1 MCSSNYIRSQERHDP
16 TSSDHNRELE
26 SDTAQTGNAG
36 DDVALYSPI
45 KCYWNIVRVLDQSS
59 SFKRGIA
66 WQTLISRH
74 HRCLVRR
81 PQYPIP
87 TTVPSRPT
95 AAAKMSHR
103 PTSVRRPSPYQA
115 CQAAILGFLESYLP
129 FLVIR

>member
-1 MCSSNYIRSQERHDP
+1 MSSSNCIRSQERHDP
-16 TSSDHNRELE
+16 TSSGHNLESE

-36 DDVALYSPI
+36 DDVALYSSI

-87 TTVPSRPT
+87 TTLHHGQQQRPKCPIGQLQSEGLRPIKL
-95 AAAKMSHR
+95 AKQRSWVSWSL
-103 PTSVRRPSPYQA
+103 T
-115 CQAAILGFLESYLP
+115 FLFWS
-129 FLVIR
+129 